1 MQLDPGLIY
10 SYASEFLKEDLGRG
24 DVTSQA
30 IIRGGQRAIGRFLA
44 KQDFTLCGLEVAE
57 AVFAAMD
64 GSIELE
70 SRSHDGEVV
79 RDGTEFARV
88 RGPATVLLAG
98 ERTALNLLQRLS
110 GVATLTRAFV
120 DRVAGTGARIVD
132 TRKTTP
138 GLRLIEKYAVSAGGG
153 RNHRF
158 GLDDGILI
166 KNNHISLAGGVR
178 KAIDLARES
187 ASHLMKIEVEV
198 AGERQLEEA
207 IEARADVIMLDN
219 MPLEQVRLSVQLI
232 REKAPATIIEVSGR
246 VSLETVRDIAECGVD
261 LISVGALTHSAS
273 AVDIS
278 MKITQQ

>member
-1 MQLDPGLIY
+1 
-10 SYASEFLKEDLGRG
+10 
-24 DVTSQA
+24 
-30 IIRGGQRAIGRFLA
+30 
-44 KQDFTLCGLEVAE
+44 
-57 AVFAAMD
+57 
-64 GSIELE
+64 
-70 SRSHDGEVV
+70 
-79 RDGTEFARV
+79 V

-138 GLRLIEKYAVSAGGG
+138 GLRLLEKYAVSAGGG

-219 MPLEQVRLSVQLI
+219 MPLDQVRLSVQLI